1 MLPAVE
7 RGRARPRAEDA
18 RPEDAYA
25 RRVERNR
32 EIVARH
38 PRWHGILHPE
48 RIFFPE
54 PQLQVDPVLSYRTA
68 LLRALEGVHRSQE
81 LYERVAAVAEA
92 IDRRRWPWAASP
104 GETPTLAAR
113 RRLPRLPRLRTIRP
127 ASERPTRRRVLPTGR
142 LVAH

>member
-1 MLPAVE
+1 MTTAAPAGSAAE
-7 RGRARPRAEDA
+7 RRRARGAA
-18 RPEDAYA
+18 L
-25 RRVERNR
+25 
-32 EIVARH
+32 VAQH
-38 PRWHGILHPE
+38 PHWRGISHPE

-54 PQLQVDPVLSYRTA
+54 PQAEVDPVLSYRA
-68 LLRALEGVHRSQE
+68 AVRRALERVHESQE

-113 RRLPRLPRLRTIRP
+113 RRLPRLRTIRP

-142 LVAH
+142 LLAH